1 MRAAD
6 VPRFPDAPKQE
17 RPYSDWLLVVSRRG
31 ELELSSGDGAASGS
45 AEPLECPRI
54 ARNGQ
59 CSALLDGVL
68 HNRAELESRLRVAGS
83 TDSELALDAYLRWG
97 EGALSELKGIY
108 VLVVGDREH
117 EGVLCARDRLGSHPL
132 FYADCGGQLLLSTSI
147 EVLLRDP
154 RVSGKVSR
162 AALAD
167 HLAHR
172 WPDPGETYFSAVRR
186 VPPGHALV
194 AGPGGHR
201 VKRYWSPVASDGQI
215 DWVTEDELEQ
225 FEELLDQAVARL
237 LALGPAGI
245 YLSGGLD
252 SVSVAAMAAR
262 SSREQGLPAPWA
274 LSLGFSHQE
283 ADEQAI
289 QRSVAGDLDLPQLLV
304 PFEEAAGPDG
314 LMAATLE
321 LNGRSPA
328 PVVNMWLPAYH
339 YLATRGRQ
347 RGCRVILTG
356 HGGDEWLSVTPFYAA
371 DLILSLDLKG
381 LFRLWDNHRRSYPI
395 PAPTILRNIVWR
407 FGTRPLLGLAADRI
421 APEAT
426 RSVRR
431 RHAIRTT
438 PAWVAPDPVLRQEL
452 AERTKAS
459 IPVRPQP
466 GQIYLSEMNRALDH
480 ALVAME
486 LEEAFESGRQLGLR
500 FGHPLWDADLLT
512 FLYRTPPELLNQ
524 GGRSK
529 GLVRGML
536 GRRFPELG
544 FERQRKVTGTPVV
557 RGIVAREGKVAWR
570 RMGGATA
577 LAELGVVDE
586 GAVSTL
592 VAGILDETTP
602 PEKNEYAYRVWD
614 ILALEAWVR
623 PRL

>member
-6 VPRFPDAPKQE
+6 LPHFSEAPEQG
-17 RPYSDWLLVVSRRG
+17 RPYHDWLLVASRSG
-31 ELELSSGDGAASGS
+31 ELELSSGDDAESEAAG
-45 AEPLECPRI
+45 PLEGPRV
-54 ARNGQ
+54 ARNRE

-68 HNRAELESRLRVAGS
+68 HNRAELEHRLGIEGS
-83 TDSELALDAYLRWG
+83 TDSELALEAYLRWG
-97 EGALSELKGIY
+97 EGALGELKGVY
-108 VLVVGDREH
+108 VLVLGDRKQKRI
-117 EGVLCARDRLGSHPL
+117 LCVRDRLGSHPL
-132 FYADCGGQLLLSTSI
+132 FYAHGSGELLLSTSI
-147 EVLLRDP
+147 EVLLQDR
-154 RVSGKVSR
+154 RVSTEVSR

-194 AGPGGHR
+194 AGSREDR
-201 VKRYWSPVASDGQI
+201 VYRYWSPVATDGTV
-215 DWVTEDELEQ
+215 DWVTEDELGQ
-225 FEELLDQAVARL
+225 FEELLDQAVARF
-237 LALGPAGI
+237 LAFGPAGI

-252 SVSVAAMAAR
+252 SVSVAAIAAR

-283 ADEQAI
+283 ANEQAI
-289 QRSVAGDLDLPQLLV
+289 QRSVARDLDIPQLLV
-304 PFEEAAGPDG
+304 PFEEAAGPGG
-314 LMAATLE
+314 LIAASLE
-321 LNGRSPA
+321 LTGRSPA
-328 PVVNMWLPAYH
+328 PLINMWLPAYH
-339 YLATRGRQ
+339 HLATLGRQ
-347 RGCRVILTG
+347 RGCQTILTG
-356 HGGDEWLSVTPFYAA
+356 HGGDEWLSVTPLYAA

-395 PAPTILRNIVWR
+395 PAWMILRNIAWR
-407 FGTRPLLGLAADRI
+407 FGTRPLLGLAANRI
-421 APEAT
+421 APGPT
-426 RSVRR
+426 RSLRR
-431 RHAIRTT
+431 RGAIRAT
-438 PAWVAPDPVLRQEL
+438 PAWVAPDPVLRHQL
-452 AERTKAS
+452 ADRTKAS
-459 IPVRPQP
+459 IPARPRA

-536 GRRFPELG
+536 ARRFPELG
-544 FERQRKVTGTPVV
+544 FERQRKVTGTHVV
-557 RGIVAREGKVAWR
+557 REILAREGRVAWR

-592 VAGILDETTP
+592 IEGVLDETKS
-602 PEKNEYAYRVWD
+602 PEKNAYSYRAWD
-614 ILALEAWVR
+614 ILSLEAWVR

>member
-6 VPRFPDAPKQE
+6 LPHFSEAPEQG
-17 RPYSDWLLVVSRRG
+17 RPYHDWLLVASRSG
-31 ELELSSGDGAASGS
+31 ELELSSGDDAESEAAG
-45 AEPLECPRI
+45 PLEGPRV
-54 ARNGQ
+54 ARNGE

-68 HNRAELESRLRVAGS
+68 HNRAELERRFRVDGS
-83 TDSELALDAYLRWG
+83 TDSELALEAYLRWG
-97 EGALSELKGIY
+97 EGALGELKGIY
-108 VLVVGDREH
+108 VLVVGDRKH
-117 EGVLCARDRLGSHPL
+117 ERILCARDRLGSHPL
-132 FYADCGGQLLLSTSI
+132 FYAHGSGELLLSTSI
-147 EVLLRDP
+147 EVLLRDR
-154 RVSGKVSR
+154 RVSNEVSR

-194 AGPGGHR
+194 AGSREHR
-201 VKRYWSPVASDGQI
+201 VYRYWSPVATDGTV
-215 DWVTEDELEQ
+215 DWVTENELEQ
-225 FEELLDQAVARL
+225 FEGLLDQAVARF

-252 SVSVAAMAAR
+252 SVSVAAIAAS

-283 ADEQAI
+283 ANEQAI
-289 QRSVAGDLDLPQLLV
+289 QRSVARDLDLPQLLV

-314 LMAATLE
+314 LIAATLE
-321 LNGRSPA
+321 LNRRSPA

-339 YLATRGRQ
+339 YLATQGRQ
-347 RGCRVILTG
+347 RGCRVVLTG
-356 HGGDEWLSVTPFYAA
+356 QGGDEWLSVTPLYAA

-381 LFRLWDNHRRSYPI
+381 LFRLWGNQRRSYPI
-395 PAPTILRNIVWR
+395 PARTILRNIAWR

-421 APEAT
+421 APGPT
-426 RSVRR
+426 RSLRR
-431 RHAIRTT
+431 RRAIRAT
-438 PAWVAPDPVLRQEL
+438 PSWVAPDPVLRREL
-452 AERTKAS
+452 ADRTQAS
-459 IPVRPQP
+459 IPARPSA

-480 ALVAME
+480 PLVAME
-486 LEEAFESGRQLGLR
+486 LEEAFESGRELGLR
-500 FGHPLWDADLLT
+500 FGHPFWDADLLT

-536 GRRFPELG
+536 ARRFPELG

-557 RGIVAREGKVAWR
+557 RELVSREGKVAWR
-570 RMGGATA
+570 RMGRVTA
-577 LAELGVVDE
+577 LAELGIVDE

-592 VAGILDETTP
+592 IEGVLDETKSP
-602 PEKNEYAYRVWD
+602 KKNPYPYRAWD